1 MNGSLAAR
9 KDGKGDVFAR
19 VGAFLA
25 SQGLSPE
32 PAHYTFAYD
41 VVTNPDGAIA
51 QAVARLTDGGFRL
64 SRSDIEKLGGRVSL
78 GAAVGADEAEPVRV
92 RERRDHASEVEDQAV
107 RLVEATQAQV
117 DDFTTMMRA
126 MQDQTRDFGV
136 NLAQSAAAMQHAVPA
151 GRPGEGLDAIARIT
165 GTMLARVRDAEVRLD
180 QATREADTLRA
191 KLAEA
196 NDTARRDAL
205 TGLPNRRAFDETFE
219 RAFAEA
225 RRRSSPLGLLVVDAD
240 HFKRFNDRHGHEG
253 GDRVLVALA
262 GALSASARRPG
273 DLVARLGGEEFAV
286 LLPDTDAEG
295 AARVAENVHEAVGCL
310 LVEARDGPVGRITVS
325 IGLAFGMPRAGG
337 EAAEL
342 LRLADAA
349 LYEAKAAG
357 RDRTCYA
364 LMADDAVPG
373 EIASW
378 MHPASDEAAPAHCGA
393 AGRQPGGPLPFPLAS

>member
-32 PAHYTFAYD
+32 PAHYTVAYD

-205 TGLPNRRAFDETFE
+205 TGLPNRRAFDE
-219 RAFAEA
+219 AFRN
-225 RRRSSPLGLLVVDAD
+225 RRDHDAPFCLAVCD
-240 HFKRFNDRHGHEG
+240 IDRFKRINDSHGHPI
-253 GDRVLVALA
+253 GDRVL
-262 GALSASARRPG
+262 SA
-273 DLVARLGGEEFAV
+273 VARTLSEECNGHLVVRHGGEEFAV
-286 LLPDTDAEG
+286 LL
-295 AARVAENVHEAVGCL
+295 H
-310 LVEARDGPVGRITVS
+310 
-325 IGLAFGMPRAGG
+325 GLT
-337 EAAEL
+337 
-342 LRLADAA
+342 LADAA
-349 LYEAKAAG
+349 AHLDGARNVVAHKRFRMRETDKPLGQVTLSVGVTAVQGGEDIAAAFERADRLLYTAKSEG
-357 RDRTCYA
+357 RDRVC
-364 LMADDAVPG
+364 
-373 EIASW
+373 
-378 MHPASDEAAPAHCGA
+378 AA
-393 AGRQPGGPLPFPLAS
+393 